1 MLGMHRSG
9 TSLITRMLN
18 LLGVYL
24 GPDERLMKP
33 QEDNNPRGFW
43 EHQLITDLND
53 AILARL
59 GGSWHEPPTFF
70 PGWESAPELADL
82 RQRARAVIN
91 EDFAAAECWGWK
103 DPRTCLTLPFWQRLS
118 PPTRYVVCLR
128 NPVDVAHSLQRR
140 DGFSA
145 EKSAGLWLTYMASAL
160 AHTAGQPRML
170 VFYEDVMWNRQ
181 AELRRLA
188 RFVDAHDLAES
199 DATQSAVREFVEE
212 ELQHH
217 RTSVIDATDDGTL
230 PFSAKSLY
238 VTLRLY
244 AELDRDGVGGRSVSE
259 AVLRDC
265 VDRLG
270 LYAVTAQTELD
281 RHRAALAESEKETSS
296 ELERHARELAD
307 KEAEVEAARQ
317 ACAGLSAELATTR
330 SGLDAREAELHQGRE
345 LRDQLSTELAAAR
358 ASLALGEA
366 ELTQVCELRDRL
378 SAELAAAR
386 TSLDVRE
393 AEIRQVHELRDR
405 LLVDLEAAQARAN
418 AAEVGMNAI
427 EEQRAVLEGHL
438 RAIGTRAGCLGL
450 GVRLFLGA
458 RAHEVIGRIYR
469 SIWRAPSD

>member
-1 MLGMHRSG
+1 
-9 TSLITRMLN
+9 
-18 LLGVYL
+18 
-24 GPDERLMKP
+24 
-33 QEDNNPRGFW
+33 
-43 EHQLITDLND
+43 
-53 AILARL
+53 
-59 GGSWHEPPTFF
+59 
-70 PGWESAPELADL
+70 
-82 RQRARAVIN
+82 
-91 EDFAAAECWGWK
+91 
-103 DPRTCLTLPFWQRLS
+103 
-118 PPTRYVVCLR
+118 
-128 NPVDVAHSLQRR
+128 QRR
-140 DGFSA
+140 DAFSA
-145 EKSAGLWLTYMASAL
+145 EKSARLWLTYMASAL
-160 AHTAGQPRML
+160 AHTAGQPRMI

-317 ACAGLSAELATTR
+317 ACAGLSAELATAR

-358 ASLALGEA
+358 ASLD
-366 ELTQVCELRDRL
+366 QLRDQL

-386 TSLDVRE
+386 TSLDGRE
-393 AEIRQVHELRDR
+393 AELNVKGGELNQVRELHDR
-405 LLVDLEAAQARAN
+405 LLVDLEAVKVRSN
-418 AAEVGMNAI
+418 AAEVRLSAI
-427 EEQRAVLEGHL
+427 EEQRVALEGHL
-438 RAIGTRAGCLGL
+438 RAVQTRAGCLGL

-458 RAHEVIGRIYR
+458 
-469 SIWRAPSD
+469 

>member
-1 MLGMHRSG
+1 MGVNPRLVCVLGMHRSG

-18 LLGVYL
+18 VLGVYL

-43 EHQLITDLND
+43 EHQLITDLNE

-82 RQRARAVIN
+82 RQKARAVIH

-118 PPTRYVVCLR
+118 PPTRYVMCLR

-145 EKSAGLWLTYMASAL
+145 DKSARLWLTYMASAL
-160 AHTAGQPRML
+160 AHTVGQPRLL
-170 VFYEDVMWNRQ
+170 VFYEDVMRNWQ
-181 AELRRLA
+181 VELRRLA
-188 RFVDAHDLAES
+188 RFVDAPDPAEE
-199 DATQSAVREFVEE
+199 DATQSAVQEFVEE

-217 RTSVIDATDDGTL
+217 RTSVIDAADDGTL
-230 PFSAKSLY
+230 LFSAKSLY
-238 VTLRLY
+238 VALRLY
-244 AELDRDGVGGRSVSE
+244 TELDRGGSSDRSVSD

-265 VDRLG
+265 VDRLA

-281 RHRAALAESEKETSS
+281 GHRVAMVEHEKETRT
-296 ELERHARELAD
+296 ELERHDRELAD
-307 KEAEVEAARQ
+307 KEAEIEAARQ
-317 ACAGLSAELATTR
+317 AC
-330 SGLDAREAELHQGRE
+330 
-345 LRDQLSTELAAAR
+345 
-358 ASLALGEA
+358 
-366 ELTQVCELRDRL
+366 DRL
-378 SAELAAAR
+378 SAALATAR
-386 TSLDVRE
+386 TSLDLSE
-393 AEIRQVHELRDR
+393 AELAQVRELRDR
-405 LLVDLEAAQARAN
+405 LLVDLEAAQAGVS
-418 AAEVGMNAI
+418 AAEVRMSAIEEQRVAAEARMNAI
-427 EEQRAVLEGHL
+427 EEQRVAAAARMNATEEQRVAAEARINAIEEQRAALEGHL

-469 SIWRAPSD
+469 RIRRSPT